1 VIGSN
6 TAQKDVPN
14 NSQSHKKRPP
24 FPSLTIKHNAALHY
38 VKGSVIGTLDIG
50 QQRRLHEIGQLMD
63 THLKKVHDEEL
74 ARGTKEAAEEDRF
87 QW

>member
-1 VIGSN
+1 LFD
-6 TAQKDVPN
+6 KDG
-14 NSQSHKKRPP
+14 
-24 FPSLTIKHNAALHY
+24 Y

-63 THLKKVHDEEL
+63 THLKRVLDEEI
-74 ARGTKEAAEEDRF
+74 ARRTREAAEKDRF